1 MTKKKTKKSKKK
13 KTDEDEPVE
22 ISMEEVDSSD
32 SFIDDEGV
40 KDKKENEELITY
52 EEGKSMTKENYEWKI
67 KYDNETDQKLIDKV
81 NRMVVCTIESINFL
95 MKLNKDIVFA
105 CKAQISFFDE
115 NEPTLRFHLLLGHF
129 MGYSS
134 YREKEKVDKDDKQ
147 VDEQEEKIKK
157 VIEKLNVKQDFD
169 NITRIQSDKEEFCKL
184 EISDVDT
191 IHVVIETL
199 IIKHKGLTLDLK
211 DEDYD
216 EMKAFYYKKVFQDNE
231 IKKELKKEEELKKE
245 KQLEQIKK
253 NKEMEIDKKEDKTE
267 DKKVRKRIVPQLVSI
282 DEEVTELEKIEKKEE
297 EEKEELS
304 KINEEIND
312 LKGKENTM
320 EEESEPSVEEINV
333 TGREKRTK
341 LTKEEIEFLMKL
353 SIDKN

>member
-13 KTDEDEPVE
+13 KTDEDEPIE

-40 KDKKENEELITY
+40 NDEKENEKLIEY
-52 EEGKSMTKENYEWKI
+52 EEGKSMTKENYEWKR
-67 KYDNETDQKLIDKV
+67 KYDKETDKELINKV

-95 MKLNKDIVFA
+95 IKLNKDLVSS
-105 CKAQISFFDE
+105 CKAQTSPFDE
-115 NEPTLRFHLLLGHF
+115 DEPTLRFHLLLGHF

-134 YREKEKVDKDDKQ
+134 YREKEKISKDDKQ
-147 VDEQEEKIKK
+147 IDEQEEMIKK

-169 NITRIQSDKEEFCKL
+169 NITEIQYEKEEFCKL

-191 IHVVIETL
+191 IHVVVETL
-199 IIKHKGLTLDLK
+199 IIKYRGLTLDLK

-231 IKKELKKEEELKKE
+231 IENKLKEENNL
-245 KQLEQIKK
+245 QN
-253 NKEMEIDKKEDKTE
+253 NKESDKEIESDKKEDEKENKTE
-267 DKKVRKRIVPQLVSI
+267 NKKVKKRIIPQLVYI
-282 DEEVTELEKIEKKEE
+282 DEEVTEIEKIEKKEE

-304 KINEEIND
+304 KINEEINN
-312 LKGKENTM
+312 LKNKGNIM
-320 EEESEPSVEEINV
+320 EIESEPSVEEINV
-333 TGREKRTK
+333 TGRERRTK
-341 LTKEEIEFLMKL
+341 FTKDEADYLMKFF
-353 SIDKN
+353 N